1 MKKRYILGCT
11 GHIDLSRIKDFDE
24 RAVREKI
31 RAHIADLCKTYAVEL
46 YSGLAF
52 GADSLFAEEALSCRA
67 KLHVVLPCSADE
79 FAAEQPDDG
88 TLFNKL
94 IKCADSV
101 VIAEDK
107 SDRYVGVSKNII
119 DNCDELLALWNGQ
132 KLPLTDER
140 GNAVNRGGTYHTILL
155 AEQAGK
161 TVRIFN

>member
-1 MKKRYILGCT
+1 MKKRYSLGCT

-24 RAVREKI
+24 RAVRDKI
-31 RAHIADLCKTYAVEL
+31 RARIAELCKTHAVEL
-46 YSGLAF
+46 YCGLAF
-52 GADSLFAEEALSCRA
+52 GADSLFAEEALSCGA

-79 FAAEQPDDG
+79 FAAEQRDG
-88 TLFNKL
+88 GALFNKL
-94 IKCADSV
+94 IRCADSV

-107 SDRYVGVSKNII
+107 ANRYFGICKRII
-119 DNCDELLALWNGQ
+119 DCCDELWAIWDGQ
-132 KLPLTDER
+132 KLPLVDER